1 MLYSPTVE
9 YHYLYEVAF
18 VRQLILDTAVADPEG
33 RALVEPDKPYA
44 QVHNWRISTARFG
57 AGCIAELPAE
67 RLPEPGPWPWISA
80 WLDDAWH
87 VAASEAH
94 CGASLAPPDDR
105 AQVAGRLLPSRVTR
119 FSAEADKLERQLMS
133 RREGGPALTQPWPLM
148 LFVAKGW

>member
-44 QVHNWRISTARFG
+44 KVHNWRISTARFG
-57 AGCIAELPAE
+57 VGCIAELPAE

-80 WLDDAWH
+80 WLDDAWR

-94 CGASLAPPDDR
+94 CGASLAPRTIEHKWR
-105 AQVAGRLLPSRVTR
+105 AV
-119 FSAEADKLERQLMS
+119 FC
-133 RREGGPALTQPWPLM
+133 PAASHVSQRKPTSWN
-148 LFVAKGW
+148 GN